1 MHGIAYFDVFL
12 HVLVV
17 WSLAAITPGANV
29 FLTINTSLASGK
41 ANGLACAFGVTFAV
55 GLWGLAGISGIVIML
70 SLYPWLFTVMK
81 ILGGTYLIYLGLSR
95 FKTVRRGYQLA
106 GQVEDKYSWCASAI
120 RSFTTSILNIKTGLF
135 VISLF
140 SLAIPREHDYRI
152 AILVI
157 ATMMLITFVWHCLL
171 ALVFSHSRAQK
182 TYFRLQRYIDALT
195 GGLFTLLGLKLIT
208 S

>member
-41 ANGLACAFGVTFAV
+41 VNGLACALGVTLAV

-81 ILGGTYLIYLGLSR
+81 ILGGAYLIYLGFSR
-95 FKTVRRGYQLA
+95 FKIVRRGYQLA
-106 GQVEDKYSWCASAI
+106 GQVEDKHSWSASAI
-120 RSFTTSILNIKTGLF
+120 RAFTTSILNIKTGLF

-140 SLAIPREHDYRI
+140 SLAIPREHDYRV

-171 ALVFSHSRAQK
+171 AFVFSHSRAQK
-182 TYFRLQRYIDALT
+182 TYFRLQCYIDALT

>member
-41 ANGLACAFGVTFAV
+41 VNGLACALGVTLAV

-81 ILGGTYLIYLGLSR
+81 ILGGAYLIYLGFSR

-106 GQVEDKYSWCASAI
+106 GQVEDKHSWSASAI
-120 RSFTTSILNIKTGLF
+120 QSFTTSILNIKTGLF

-140 SLAIPREHDYRI
+140 SLAIPREHDYRV

-171 ALVFSHSRAQK
+171 AFVFSHSRAQK
-182 TYFRLQRYIDALT
+182 AYFRLQRYIDALC
-195 GGLFTLLGLKLIT
+195 GGCFIFVGVNLII
-208 S
+208 

>member
-41 ANGLACAFGVTFAV
+41 VNGLACALGVTLAV

-81 ILGGTYLIYLGLSR
+81 ILGGAYLIYLGFSR

-106 GQVEDKYSWCASAI
+106 GQVEDKHSWSASAI

-140 SLAIPREHDYRI
+140 SLAIPREHDYRV

-171 ALVFSHSRAQK
+171 AFVFSHSRAQK
-182 TYFRLQRYIDALT
+182 AYFRLQRYIDALC
-195 GGLFTLLGLKLIT
+195 GGCFIFVGVNLII
-208 S
+208 

>member
-1 MHGIAYFDVFL
+1 MAYFDVFL

-41 ANGLACAFGVTFAV
+41 VNGLACALGVTLAV

-81 ILGGTYLIYLGLSR
+81 ILGGAYLIYLGFSR

-106 GQVEDKYSWCASAI
+106 GQVEDKHSWSASAI

-140 SLAIPREHDYRI
+140 SLAIPREHDYRV

-171 ALVFSHSRAQK
+171 AFVFSHSRAQK
-182 TYFRLQRYIDALT
+182 AYFRLQRYIDALC
-195 GGLFTLLGLKLIT
+195 GGCFIFVGVNLII
-208 S
+208 

>member
-41 ANGLACAFGVTFAV
+41 VNGLACALGVTLAV

-81 ILGGTYLIYLGLSR
+81 ILGGAYLIYLGFSR

-106 GQVEDKYSWCASAI
+106 GQVEDKHSCSASAI

-140 SLAIPREHDYRI
+140 SLAIPREHDYRV

-157 ATMMLITFVWHCLL
+157 ATMMLITLVWHCLL

-182 TYFRLQRYIDALT
+182 TYFRLQRYIDALC
-195 GGLFTLLGLKLIT
+195 GGCFIFVGVNLII
-208 S
+208 

>member
-1 MHGIAYFDVFL
+1 MAYFDVFL

-41 ANGLACAFGVTFAV
+41 VNGLACALGVTLAV

-81 ILGGTYLIYLGLSR
+81 ILGGAYLIYLGFSR
-95 FKTVRRGYQLA
+95 FKIVRRGYQLA
-106 GQVEDKYSWCASAI
+106 GQVEDKHSWSASAI
-120 RSFTTSILNIKTGLF
+120 RAFTTSILNIKTGLF

-140 SLAIPREHDYRI
+140 SLAIPREHDYRV

-171 ALVFSHSRAQK
+171 AFVFSHSRAQK

>member
-41 ANGLACAFGVTFAV
+41 VNGLACALGVTLAV

-81 ILGGTYLIYLGLSR
+81 ILGGAYLIYLGFSR

-106 GQVEDKYSWCASAI
+106 GQVEDKHSWSASAI

-140 SLAIPREHDYRI
+140 SLAIPREHDYRV

-171 ALVFSHSRAQK
+171 AFVFSHSRAQK
-182 TYFRLQRYIDALT
+182 AYFRLQRYIDALC
-195 GGLFTLLGLKLIT
+195 GGCFIFVG
-208 S
+208 

>member
-1 MHGIAYFDVFL
+1 MGIGWYFRDCHYAIPL
-12 HVLVV
+12 PLV
-17 WSLAAITPGANV
+17 IY
-29 FLTINTSLASGK
+29 
-41 ANGLACAFGVTFAV
+41 CHEDFG
-55 GLWGLAGISGIVIML
+55 WDL
-70 SLYPWLFTVMK
+70 SYLFR
-81 ILGGTYLIYLGLSR
+81 LSR

-106 GQVEDKYSWCASAI
+106 GQVEDKHSWGASAI

-171 ALVFSHSRAQK
+171 AFVFSHSRAQK

>member
-1 MHGIAYFDVFL
+1 MYMEIFL
-12 HVLVV
+12 HIFIY

-41 ANGLACAFGVTFAV
+41 VNGLACALGVTLAV

-81 ILGGTYLIYLGLSR
+81 ILGGAYLIYLGFSR

-106 GQVEDKYSWCASAI
+106 GQVEDKHSWSASAI

-140 SLAIPREHDYRI
+140 SLAIPREHDYRV

-171 ALVFSHSRAQK
+171 AFVFSHSRAQK